1 MSTINE
7 GFDPQII
14 KEHKAKM
21 NAQGFM
27 LSESEDNGDE
37 YVNFMFIGK
46 YKGKDVIYDAVI
58 YTLRLSHHSELY
70 EIAEK
75 QTSEKYPEFNSMT
88 YSVDEN
94 GDLDE
99 LTEKEEEIG
108 LFMTELI
115 LELEDEGE
123 VKVKEHVDIDASL
136 EFGVG
141 LDIGLNVDEVS
152 SIVIADFVNN
162 FNGDLLK
169 LDDTLYAFETSDS
182 EVD

>member
-7 GFDPQII
+7 GFSPETI
-14 KEHKAKM
+14 KEYKTKM
-21 NAQGFM
+21 NADGFM
-27 LSESEDNGDE
+27 LTELDDNGDE
-37 YVNFMFIGK
+37 YVNFMFVGSF
-46 YKGKDVIYDAVI
+46 KGKDVIFDGVI
-58 YTLRLSHHSELY
+58 YTLRLNHHSELY
-70 EIAEK
+70 EIAERR
-75 QTSEKYPEFNSMT
+75 TSEKYPEFNSMT

-108 LFMTELI
+108 LYMTELI

-123 VKVKEHVDIDASL
+123 IKVKEHVDVDTSL

-141 LDIGLNVDEVS
+141 LDIGLNVDVVTDA
-152 SIVIADFVNN
+152 VIADFVAKYNN
-162 FNGDLLK
+162 STLK
-169 LDDTLYAFETSDS
+169 LDETLYAFETSDS

>member
-7 GFDPQII
+7 GYNPDTI
-14 KEHKAKM
+14 KIYKSKL
-21 NAQGFM
+21 NAEGFM
-27 LSESEDNGDE
+27 LTELEDNGDE
-37 YVNFMFIGK
+37 YVNFMFVGSF
-46 YKGKDVIYDAVI
+46 KGREVIFDAVI
-58 YTLRLSHHSELY
+58 YTLRLNHHSELY
-70 EIAEK
+70 EIAERR
-75 QTSEKYPEFNSMT
+75 TSEKYPEFNSMT

-108 LFMTELI
+108 LYMTELI

-123 VKVKEHVDIDASL
+123 IKVKEHVDVDTSL
-136 EFGVG
+136 DFGVG
-141 LDIGLNVDEVS
+141 LDIGLNVDEVTNE
-152 SIVIADFVNN
+152 VIADFVANYN
-162 FNGDLLK
+162 SNTLK